1 MTGRI
6 CFERR
11 LSRKSER
18 SSLVSIVA
26 PFYNEEMVIDR
37 FFPAVIDVL
46 QTTGLEWEI
55 VCVDDGSR
63 DRTLDGLLAVA
74 RGNPSIKVLELS
86 RNFGKDS
93 ALTAGMEAS

>member
-1 MTGRI
+1 LKDASV
-6 CFERR
+6 ERANAR
-11 LSRKSER
+11 P
-18 SSLVSIVA
+18 LVSIVA
-26 PFYNEEMVIDR
+26 PFYNEELVIDR
-37 FFPAVIDVL
+37 FFPPVIDVL